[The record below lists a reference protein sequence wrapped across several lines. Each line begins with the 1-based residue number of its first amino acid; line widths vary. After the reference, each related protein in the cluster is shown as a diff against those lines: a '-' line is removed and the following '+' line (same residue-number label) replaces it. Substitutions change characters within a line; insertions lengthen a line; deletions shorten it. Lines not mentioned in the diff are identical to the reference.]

1 MPFYDFF
8 MADTA
13 TGYYSYTAIHWVSFA
28 AVAAVAVA
36 LALVAGSKRISCRAK
51 DATIISVAAFQLVF
65 EVGWRILYL
74 FKGNKFL
81 SLWPFY
87 PCNVAD
93 FLLPIALLIKNE
105 RMKDCFYLFGFMG
118 GVITFVYPVGIFITP
133 YLQFSI
139 LKSILQHTGIIFIP
153 VFEYVRGTY
162 RPRLE
167 KFGYILLGLIIHVA
181 NSYGLSTVF
190 GYPGDYMYLDSG
202 LPFVI
207 PGIPQF
213 ITMGAFAVL
222 ILFLVNWAL
231 DYKGVSRILQA
242 RKAKGGTP
250 IRNDPAH
257 RSRPRRG

>member
-8 MADTA
+8 MADA
-13 TGYYSYTAIHWVSFA
+13 WEGDFAYTAIHWVSFA
-28 AVAAVAVA
+28 VVAAIAVA
-36 LALVAGSKRISCRAK
+36 LAFIAGSKRISDRAK
-51 DATIISVAAFQLVF
+51 NNTIIAVAVFQIVF

-74 FKGNKFL
+74 YKGNKFL

-87 PCNVAD
+87 PCNLAD

-105 RMKDCFYLFGFMG
+105 KMKDCFYLFGFIG

-133 YLQFSI
+133 YLQFSV

-167 KFGYILLGLIIHVA
+167 KFGYVLLGLIIHVA

-207 PGIPQF
+207 PGVPQF
-213 ITMGAFAVL
+213 ITMGVFAIL

-231 DYKGVSRILQA
+231 DYKGIARILQTRRERGKSAALRDGTA
-242 RKAKGGTP
+242 R
-250 IRNDPAH
+250 
-257 RSRPRRG
+257 

>member
-1 MPFYDFF
+1 M
-8 MADTA
+8 
-13 TGYYSYTAIHWVSFA
+13 
-28 AVAAVAVA
+28 
-36 LALVAGSKRISCRAK
+36 
-51 DATIISVAAFQLVF
+51 
-65 EVGWRILYL
+65 
-74 FKGNKFL
+74 
-81 SLWPFY
+81 
-87 PCNVAD
+87 
-93 FLLPIALLIKNE
+93 
-105 RMKDCFYLFGFMG
+105 
-118 GVITFVYPVGIFITP
+118 
-133 YLQFSI
+133 
-139 LKSILQHTGIIFIP
+139 
-153 VFEYVRGTY
+153 
-162 RPRLE
+162 
-167 KFGYILLGLIIHVA
+167 
-181 NSYGLSTVF
+181 F

>member
-8 MADTA
+8 MADA
-13 TGYYSYTAIHWVSFA
+13 WEGDFAYTAIHWVSFA
-28 AVAAVAVA
+28 VVAAIAVA
-36 LALVAGSKRISCRAK
+36 LAFIAGSKRISDRAK
-51 DATIISVAAFQLVF
+51 NNTIIAVAVFQIVF

-74 FKGNKFL
+74 YKGNKFL

-87 PCNVAD
+87 PCNLAD

-105 RMKDCFYLFGFMG
+105 KMKDCFYLFGFIG

-133 YLQFSI
+133 YLQFSV

-153 VFEYVRGTY
+153 VFEFVRGTY

-167 KFGYILLGLIIHVA
+167 KFGYVLLGLIIHVA

-207 PGIPQF
+207 PGVPQF
-213 ITMGAFAVL
+213 ITMGVFAIL

-231 DYKGVSRILQA
+231 DYKGIARILQA
-242 RKAKGGTP
+242 RRERGKSAALRDGTA
-250 IRNDPAH
+250 R
-257 RSRPRRG
+257 